1 MITNQIKIQQ
11 NDSDQQ
17 TDDNVVNFKLFS
29 ISQMYSRTFLYIYI
43 YIYIISLLKKKT
55 SCSQGELRYTQT
67 KISIEERKC
76 LAPNNAPTINRKI
89 TCDIMCNVLESFS
102 WVGFK

>member
-29 ISQMYSRTFLYIYI
+29 ISQMYSRTFFFFFLYI
-43 YIYIISLLKKKT
+43 
-55 SCSQGELRYTQT
+55 
-67 KISIEERKC
+67 
-76 LAPNNAPTINRKI
+76 
-89 TCDIMCNVLESFS
+89 
-102 WVGFK
+102 

>member
-29 ISQMYSRTFLYIYI
+29 ISQMYSRTFYI

-76 LAPNNAPTINRKI
+76 LAPNKALTINKKM
-89 TCDIMCNVLESFS
+89 TCDIMCNVRESFS

>member
-29 ISQMYSRTFLYIYI
+29 ISQMYSRTFLLLFFF
-43 YIYIISLLKKKT
+43 IYIISLLKKLT
-55 SCSQGELRYTQT
+55 SCSQGELRYTH
-67 KISIEERKC
+67 KNLNRRKKMFGSKQGS
-76 LAPNNAPTINRKI
+76 NNQYK
-89 TCDIMCNVLESFS
+89 DDM
-102 WVGFK
+102 